1 MRIAITIKKGVYVSP
16 SGMEDDL
23 QKEDDMLSTLTTTY
37 ARFYHLSSSAFRVPS
52 PQRSHSIRKA
62 VFV

>member
-1 MRIAITIKKGVYVSP
+1 MGIAITIKKGVYVRP

-23 QKEDDMLSTLTTTY
+23 QKDDMLSTLTTTY

-52 PQRSHSIRKA
+52 LQRSHSIRKA